1 MWTEMNT
8 DKNNTEKR
16 RGSLWNWRS
25 RYSSE

>member
-1 MWTEMNT
+1 MNT